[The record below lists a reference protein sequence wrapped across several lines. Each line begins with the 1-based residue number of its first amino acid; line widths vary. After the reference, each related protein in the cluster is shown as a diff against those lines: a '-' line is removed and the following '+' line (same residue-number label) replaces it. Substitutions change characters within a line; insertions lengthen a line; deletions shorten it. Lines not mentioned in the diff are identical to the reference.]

1 MKERKVVAI
10 TNWQAVTLVI
20 LRLAIGWHFLREG
33 QVKFSKP
40 DWTSAGYLRNSTGPL
55 APGFKALAD
64 NDGAQPFTQRD
75 LLNLGKLV
83 QKLKDPKDPVSE
95 YLAEQ
100 LSTESTVLLIDAKPG
115 KVSADLKK
123 SLLTDLNKALKD
135 EFLYDEDRFA
145 AVELPEETKRDALR
159 PLADRDLARCN
170 RRLLVAAYPGVL
182 APATNYLRWADLATK
197 WGVTLVGL
205 GLITGT
211 FTRLSVLGAMF
222 FLVLFYLALPPWP
235 ETMLGLDMMR
245 QVQHPLWTGLAQPG
259 REGNYL
265 FIDKNVIEFLAL
277 LVLLAFNTGRFMGLD
292 ALLNSRRRAKKPP
305 ATD

>member
-1 MKERKVVAI
+1 LKERKVVAI
-10 TNWQAVTLVI
+10 TNWQALALVI
-20 LRLAIGWHFLREG
+20 LRIAIGWHFLREG

-40 DWTSAGYLRNSTGPL
+40 HWTSAGYLRNSTGPF
-55 APGFKALAD
+55 APYFKALA
-64 NDGAQPFTQRD
+64 NSDGAQPFTSRD
-75 LLNLGKLV
+75 LLKVDELV
-83 QKLKDPKDPVSE
+83 RKLKDPKDPVSE

-100 LSTESTVLLIDAKPG
+100 LSTQTTVLLLDAEPG
-115 KVSADLKK
+115 KVSADLRK
-123 SLLTDLNKALKD
+123 SLLTDLNNLLKD
-135 EFLYDEDRFA
+135 EFLYDEERFA
-145 AVELPEETKRDALR
+145 KVDLPPEVKRDATR

-170 RRLLVAAYPGVL
+170 RQLLVAAYPGVL
-182 APATNYLRWADLATK
+182 APATNYVHYADLATK

-235 ETMLGLDMMR
+235 ETMLGLDVMK
-245 QVQHPLWTGLAQPG
+245 QIQHPLWTGLSQPG

-265 FIDKNVIEFLAL
+265 FVDKNVIEFLAL

-292 ALLNSRRRAKKPP
+292 ALLNFRRRQSPP
-305 ATD
+305 AAD